1 LAGPKAQIR
10 PTLFSFF
17 LFFWV
22 GIDPASPAWSLAQ
35 ASDPTGKQ
43 ARVAQPMRALHSAK
57 VINLPSHCFLAT
69 IIQKHRGEED
79 FTW

>member
-1 LAGPKAQIR
+1 LGLKPKSGPLSF
-10 PTLFSFF
+10 LFFF
-17 LFFWV
+17 FFWV
-22 GIDPASPAWSLAQ
+22 GLDPASPAWSLAQ
-35 ASDPTGKQ
+35 ASDPAGKQ

-69 IIQKHRGEED
+69 IIQKHREEED